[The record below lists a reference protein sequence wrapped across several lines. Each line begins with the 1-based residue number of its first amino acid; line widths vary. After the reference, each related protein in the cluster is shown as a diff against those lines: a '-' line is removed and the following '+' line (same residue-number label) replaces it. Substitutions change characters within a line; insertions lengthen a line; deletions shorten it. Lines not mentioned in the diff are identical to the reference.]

1 MLCPFPHSPVA
12 PHDRFEEP
20 VLRCHPPSRSS
31 SCTAPLA
38 SPLRTHYFDLTP
50 ASSMLGCGAP
60 IEEPRAQL
68 SPLLTARLCGPSRR
82 AVSASPGRRIPR
94 PRPHCTRASMP
105 RARRVGRWAHQR
117 HGDSWHFAYL
127 AHRRHG
133 GSEQSV
139 HSPPT
144 ASMPDGSAA
153 RKLTPAGSARAAAHR
168 SWRSQSGRRAGHSK
182 NGFPLPP
189 RCLGASIGA
198 TASDRPV
205 AE

>member
-1 MLCPFPHSPVA
+1 MIASKNPCSDVTRPRAAPVAQHHSP
-12 PHDRFEEP
+12 
-20 VLRCHPPSRSS
+20 HPCELTISI
-31 SCTAPLA
+31 
-38 SPLRTHYFDLTP
+38 SPLRAP
-50 ASSMLGCGAP
+50 CSAVGPQKMLGCGAP

-105 RARRVGRWAHQR
+105 RARQVGRWAHQR
-117 HGDSWHFAYL
+117 HGDGWHFAYL

-168 SWRSQSGRRAGHSK
+168 SWRSRSGRRAGHSK